1 MNLKPSKE
9 LRIDSA
15 GSVNVREAAPTM
27 ECQIHS
33 ELECQ
38 LGMQRRALA
47 MDAVGLTSFEIG
59 VAWVNSL
66 FNIMTQPVAPGF
78 ARVSLVQLLRTD
90 RVAFA
95 RMSELS
101 RGGIRPTASGARPL
115 DNIPKN
121 TRDDSSVMCYMLP
134 TLAMR
139 APPKR
144 TWNEMTWGNKGKEA
158 FGKGGKGKGGKGK
171 AKGQTGLGKLM
182 QQAYQNAG
190 KLPEALRKAGCV
202 AMDNQCDLAQP
213 GETCP

>member
-1 MNLKPSKE
+1 
-9 LRIDSA
+9 
-15 GSVNVREAAPTM
+15 
-27 ECQIHS
+27 
-33 ELECQ
+33 
-38 LGMQRRALA
+38 
-47 MDAVGLTSFEIG
+47 
-59 VAWVNSL
+59 
-66 FNIMTQPVAPGF
+66 MTQPVAPGF

-115 DNIPKN
+115 DNILKN
-121 TRDDSSVMCYMLP
+121 MRDDSSVMCYMLP
-134 TLAMR
+134 TRAMR

-144 TWNEMTWGNKGKEA
+144 TWDEMTWGNKGKEA

-171 AKGQTGLGKLM
+171 AKGQTGLGRLM

-202 AMDNQCDLAQP
+202 AMDNQGRCRCFGYNLDGCDHAQP
-213 GETCP
+213 GETCPRGNHLCAKKGCDKPRPQHAHPSK